1 MAHDHVHRAEESNL
15 KRVMI
20 ALVLTGTFM
29 VVEVIGGIISGSL
42 ALLADAGHMLTDT
55 MALALAA
62 AAFHV
67 SKRPAGGSLTYG
79 YQRFQILAAFV
90 NGLSLLLVVGWI
102 FYEAVR
108 RFITPRDILGET
120 MLTVAAAGLVINVI
134 SFAVLHSG
142 DQENLNIRGAALHVA
157 GDLLGSVAAIVA
169 AVVIIYTGWTL
180 IDPILS
186 VAVAFLILR
195 SAWVLVKRSAHVLLE
210 GAPDWLDVTDL
221 QRRIVANIS
230 GVYGIHHVH
239 VWGLTPQRLMLTMHL
254 QLDDEARSQSAV
266 VREVKAF
273 LRDEYGIDHSTIEV
287 ELDELRRSPGCAAL
301 GRCRTSMCSA
311 AQGYPALVVGRN
323 NPDVGEGAISLR
335 VVEAVSDHPLISD
348 IKAEVVCLHFDLGAF
363 CLADERAGLDR
374 CRPMRLEHANQ
385 VLERVARVDD
395 ILDDE
400 HVLALDIAAHVH
412 DQAYRAGRR
421 APAAVAGDR
430 DELDGARNA
439 QAARKVGQE
448 DK

>member
-1 MAHDHVHRAEESNL
+1 MAQDHDHDAGQRNL
-15 KRVMI
+15 TRVLI

-90 NGLSLLLVVGWI
+90 NGLSLLAIVGWI
-102 FYEAVR
+102 FFEAVR
-108 RFITPRDILGET
+108 RFVTHRDILGET
-120 MLTVAAAGLVINVI
+120 MLIVAAAGLLVNVI

-169 AVVIIYTGWTL
+169 AIVIIYSGWTL

-186 VAVAFLILR
+186 IAVAFLILR

-210 GAPDWLDVTDL
+210 GAPDWLDVAEMES
-221 QRRIVANIS
+221 RIVAQVQ
-230 GVYGIHHVH
+230 GVEGIHHVH
-239 VWGLTPQRLMLTMHL
+239 VWGLTPQQLMLTMHL
-254 QLDDEARSQSAV
+254 ALAADAPSQSGV

-273 LRDEYGIDHSTIEV
+273 LENEYGIGHSTIEV
-287 ELDELRRSPGCAAL
+287 EVDGCA
-301 GRCRTSMCSA
+301 
-311 AQGYPALVVGRN
+311 
-323 NPDVGEGAISLR
+323 
-335 VVEAVSDHPLISD
+335 DH
-348 IKAEVVCLHFDLGAF
+348 
-363 CLADERAGLDR
+363 
-374 CRPMRLEHANQ
+374 
-385 VLERVARVDD
+385 
-395 ILDDE
+395 
-400 HVLALDIAAHVH
+400 
-412 DQAYRAGRR
+412 
-421 APAAVAGDR
+421 
-430 DELDGARNA
+430 
-439 QAARKVGQE
+439 
-448 DK
+448 